1 MSNLIKEGHTLNRV
15 KKLCKNKTATEVLDM
30 VREAK
35 LNDVSSI
42 TIQRM
47 QQIADNKMQAE
58 KEQRSRIVVGMTAWR
73 NYCRESILY
82 RFLERIGLR

>member
-1 MSNLIKEGHTLNRV
+1 MSNTVKEIHTTISV

-35 LNDVSSI
+35 LNNASTI

-47 QQIADNKMQAE
+47 QQIADKKMKAE
-58 KEQRSRIVVGMTAWR
+58 KEQRSRIVVGMTAWKS
-73 NYCRESILY
+73 YCRQSILY